1 MIFVAF
7 FISFIYSFVRF
18 YFLVCGII
26 HLCVAITYNSFVS
39 FVIFGFITLYDRFC
53 SPIYLFFSFV
63 LLLWLIHYSHGFH
76 FAKMLVNTDKALLL
90 L

>member
-1 MIFVAF
+1 MVFVGFPFRSF
-7 FISFIYSFVRF
+7 FLSRLFSSH
-18 YFLVCGII
+18 LCGII

-39 FVIFGFITLYDRFC
+39 FVIFGFITLYDRF
-53 SPIYLFFSFV
+53 FSFFFF

-76 FAKMLVNTDKALLL
+76 FAKMLVNTDNALLL